1 MTSSSTPDA
10 TEPSHSVAVARPL
23 RSPSRL
29 GTSLERMLTAM
40 ADWPAPLLF
49 GGFLAWFIGWSV
61 LASVL
66 VERLVDEGD
75 QAALALAAGDL
86 VPAIGVLF
94 SFLTG
99 FVISSQWSR
108 SRSAEGLAGTEADA
122 AVQLCLAS
130 QSPGIDGETIRH
142 RLAAY
147 LDLVVSADWHTLV
160 HHSGRSHIGD
170 RRTSDALD
178 ALERTARV
186 EATAGD
192 VSTAIAHDV
201 LRAAEG
207 IAVARRDRLNLS
219 GHGLPAPLFILV
231 FIAGVVL
238 SLDAIVL
245 SVGLDGLSGLMVGGL
260 VVLIALD
267 LALIVAISD
276 PFRGPMRALPTPI
289 TVVRDDLRRGRFGP
303 LGLDDPSTT

>member
-1 MTSSSTPDA
+1 
-10 TEPSHSVAVARPL
+10 
-23 RSPSRL
+23 
-29 GTSLERMLTAM
+29 MLTAM

-61 LASVL
+61 LAIVV

-75 QAALALAAGDL
+75 QAALARAAGDL

-99 FVISSQWSR
+99 FVITSQWNR

-130 QSPGIDGETIRH
+130 QSPGIDGEAIRY

-147 LDLVVSADWHTLV
+147 LDLVVSADWHKLV
-160 HHSGRSHIGD
+160 HHSGRSHVGD

-303 LGLDDPSTT
+303 LGRHDQPTT